1 MNRRKLLK
9 IMTGA
14 SLFGTGLVNAAMA
27 ETPILKPV
35 TNINPVTMFSPKI
48 IHKEAKTLSLLNL
61 HTDERISLT
70 YSENGE
76 IIKDAVDALN
86 HLLRDHRANE
96 TYNMDTGLYDLLH
109 AINEKAQTNIEFNVI
124 SGYRSPQTNAK
135 LADASDGVAKGSL
148 HMQGKAIDIR
158 IPGMK
163 LTHVRNL
170 AKEIGV
176 GGVGFYP
183 SSDFVHIDTG
193 RVRYW

>member
-1 MNRRKLLK
+1 MNRRKLLQFV
-9 IMTGA
+9 TGA
-14 SLFGTGLVNAAMA
+14 GLFGTGLVNAAMA
-27 ETPILKPV
+27 ETPIIK
-35 TNINPVTMFSPKI
+35 PVTMFSPKR

-109 AINEKAQTNIEFNVI
+109 AINEKAQANIEFNVI

-135 LADASDGVAKGSL
+135 LAASSDGVAKGSL

-163 LTHVRNL
+163 LAHVRNL